1 MTPARFILVVAVL
14 ALVAFAI
21 GAALTQRNQD
31 AESSPP
37 KKGFAAWIGDFAAER
52 QRVPDKDLTLT
63 VDGRPEPIPDGR
75 SIHLSDVSSVAVLKI
90 EKNADMKVRLL
101 LLKIDNSAP
110 RLWTIQFQAEPA
122 ASDDGVRMVGGGPQT
137 LFSPAPGKL
146 PDDGQ
151 VKVPVGPSGGS
162 VQIRRTLP
170 GRSPLVISL
179 QNN

>member
-1 MTPARFILVVAVL
+1 
-14 ALVAFAI
+14 
-21 GAALTQRNQD
+21 
-31 AESSPP
+31 
-37 KKGFAAWIGDFAAER
+37 
-52 QRVPDKDLTLT
+52 
-63 VDGRPEPIPDGR
+63 
-75 SIHLSDVSSVAVLKI
+75 SSVAVLKI